1 MDEVRDETMIPYG
14 ATGRIVGGQQ
24 HILERKELTHITP
37 HILGGLTPPGGG
49 GGKRTRNRLFS
60 DGGSPADE
68 GRVLPWW
75 LRRRYLHLWLQS

>member
-1 MDEVRDETMIPYG
+1 MVRAGSWVPPPAKIPPPTRVPTNCTY
-14 ATGRIVGGQQ
+14 
-24 HILERKELTHITP
+24 ITP
-37 HILGGLTPPGGG
+37 HTLGGLTPPGGG